1 MHQTEWQTWP
11 RTYILA
17 HRIRVSEIL
26 PRDRKSYLSHAFLP
40 SLSCEGSV
48 RRLYWNSRTWPSSD
62 VIATLKCCHHM
73 QLHLSVYSD
82 FWKLIL
88 KQKWARKAI
97 HNSREGRIEKKRPSA
112 SLVMPNGNP
121 GDGFSILPSHTWI
134 FYSLF
139 GLAIISL
146 RKSHLLPN
154 CSYIIVFVCV
164 YLCVSVF

>member
-1 MHQTEWQTWP
+1 MHQTKWQTWP

-26 PRDRKSYLSHAFLP
+26 PRDRKSYLSHAILP

-48 RRLYWNSRTWPSSD
+48 RRLCWNSRTWSSSD
-62 VIATLKCCHHM
+62 VIVMLKCRHHV

-88 KQKWARKAI
+88 KQKRARKAI
-97 HNSREGRIEKKRPSA
+97 HNSREGRIEKNVSRQA
-112 SLVMPNGNP
+112 FWCQTVILGT
-121 GDGFSILPSHTWI
+121 DFSILPSHAWI